1 MPDGVV
7 CFFPSYFY
15 LETIVGAW
23 NDMGV
28 LRATLRHKL
37 IFVETR
43 YFCIFFSLV
52 LNSFDDYLNSDFAE
66 SALALQNYRRACDN
80 GRGAVLL
87 AVARG
92 KVSEGI
98 DFDHHYGRAVILFGV
113 PYVYTESRTL
123 RARLEFLRDH
133 FQIRETE
140 FLTFDAMRTASQAV
154 GRVIRG
160 KVRRARD
167 V

>member
-1 MPDGVV
+1 M
-7 CFFPSYFY
+7 
-15 LETIVGAW
+15 
-23 NDMGV
+23 
-28 LRATLRHKL
+28 H
-37 IFVETR
+37 
-43 YFCIFFSLV
+43 FFSLE